1 LVPNIILG
9 LFVVFASI
17 SVTPVIVNPAIE
29 PESAVIDP
37 EIVALV
43 AVRTPEELTEN
54 VPLPLL
60 IALPVRVPD
69 VILSAF
75 ISPAYTYVETTLSA
89 ITVPVVRIPPSIVV
103 PLVVLLIFLMISDLL
118 NVDAGRAALAV
129 FNALVAFVFAV
140 LAVLTAVEAFDAA
153 LFAVVSTADK
163 AVVVAA
169 LPPTTF
175 NVPVIVTDPLAPTLK
190 FGPI

>member
-1 LVPNIILG
+1 ILVPNIILG

-60 IALPVRVPD
+60 IALPVIVPE

-103 PLVVLLIFLMISDLL
+103 PLVVLLIFLIISDLL
-118 NVDAGRAALAV
+118 NVDAG
-129 FNALVAFVFAV
+129 
-140 LAVLTAVEAFDAA
+140 
-153 LFAVVSTADK
+153 
-163 AVVVAA
+163 
-169 LPPTTF
+169 
-175 NVPVIVTDPLAPTLK
+175 
-190 FGPI
+190 